1 MSPFLLFVVYPPLVA
16 SVAVTR
22 EKHHI
27 AGGIWPPIQTHIIV
41 PDLSYSCNTM
51 ICEAMKHVYTPPDLR
66 SASTAGSRLGSC
78 TVYSA
83 GPGQACEPCPSSCP
97 WARWD
102 TAPPPHSAH
111 CPGARASNRG
121 YTKVREDF
129 IITEEVRIRALITN
143 LRATFVWS
151 CTWCTALVGTNCSG

>member
-1 MSPFLLFVVYPPLVA
+1 MISTIYLAFLNNQHLTLHIYSQTTILRAVLQHMSPVIAKINKMYSRMSPFLLFVVYPPLVA

-27 AGGIWPPIQTHIIV
+27 AGGICPPIQTHIIV

-51 ICEAMKHVYTPPDLR
+51 LCEAMKHVYIPPDLR

-97 WARWD
+97 WAR
-102 TAPPPHSAH
+102 
-111 CPGARASNRG
+111 
-121 YTKVREDF
+121 
-129 IITEEVRIRALITN
+129 
-143 LRATFVWS
+143 
-151 CTWCTALVGTNCSG
+151 